1 MSRGLELAPQGW
13 HVSPLSRFGSWE
25 GHVQQ
30 GRPAYNQEGCGRG
43 SEEGRGM
50 PWCPRGGSWGTDP
63 ALRCAFLL
71 EICSWSWR
79 GLWARVAVPTGN
91 KRVPETVKR
100 ALAQESG
107 DLGLIFV
114 PPMTHFVA
122 SWLSPDSTQTA
133 RVPVPTLVLTSG
145 IPEPATPPSR
155 PDFPCL
161 QNGGYRG
168 PHLPGV
174 C

>member
-1 MSRGLELAPQGW
+1 MCHLSAVLVAGKATCSKAGQPITRKAVAGARRRGVGCPGAHGEDCGGQRGW
-13 HVSPLSRFGSWE
+13 F
-25 GHVQQ
+25 
-30 GRPAYNQEGCGRG
+30 
-43 SEEGRGM
+43 
-50 PWCPRGGSWGTDP
+50 

-100 ALAQESG
+100 ALDQESG

-133 RVPVPTLVLTSG
+133 RVPVPALVLTSG

-161 QNGGYRG
+161 QNGGDRG

>member
-1 MSRGLELAPQGW
+1 MAGARRRGVGCPGAHGEDRGAQILPCAVHSSSRSAAGLGGVCGLESQCLPG
-13 HVSPLSRFGSWE
+13 
-25 GHVQQ
+25 
-30 GRPAYNQEGCGRG
+30 
-43 SEEGRGM
+43 
-50 PWCPRGGSWGTDP
+50 
-63 ALRCAFLL
+63 
-71 EICSWSWR
+71 I
-79 GLWARVAVPTGN
+79 
-91 KRVPETVKR
+91 RVPETVKR
-100 ALAQESG
+100 ALDQESG

-133 RVPVPTLVLTSG
+133 RVPVPALVLTSG

-161 QNGGYRG
+161 QNGGDRG